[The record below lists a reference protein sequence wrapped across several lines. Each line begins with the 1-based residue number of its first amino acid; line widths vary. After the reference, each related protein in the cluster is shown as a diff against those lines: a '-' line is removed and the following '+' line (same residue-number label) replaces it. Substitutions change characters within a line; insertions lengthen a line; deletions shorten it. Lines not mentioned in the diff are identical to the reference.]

1 MHKRIQ
7 HVLAALVA
15 VITAFAVVTPAFATS
30 TPTNGATHTAAAQG
44 STASIV
50 ASTGNAGDTLNLYKV
65 VDVTFANNQVTYAW
79 SETFRQFQASEAGA
93 AYSSLTADQ
102 YAAYENGSDEVKAV
116 LGDFSAWV
124 HKNTPAAAKSQTT
137 DDSGKATFADVG
149 LGQYV
154 VVGMGNVSGA
164 YIYST
169 VSAEVVPS
177 IVDNAYVVY
186 GSYDVDLKTTQPSGG
201 KEVLGGT
208 ILDEG
213 KYTVGV
219 GDVVSYRLT
228 GDVPTYPAGTTN
240 KTLFMKDHLSD
251 GLTLDPTSVKVYA
264 GISPDGKTELANDA
278 YKVTVDGQD
287 LYIDYTYDKLT
298 PGYKLYVDYSATLNE
313 KAVIGGTTGNPNDY
327 TYKYSNNPFNG
338 ETHDHN
344 NIPESDYGYGEVTD
358 EETVYSYGL
367 YIYKTA
373 TDKPNT
379 PLAGATFELK
389 LPEPNGK
396 VIATLVTDESGRVS
410 YSGLAAGTYTL
421 HETVAPTG
429 YKLAADTTVTLKGS
443 SATSSVTTKT
453 TSRYTSEQPEGAT
466 QATNAAGTP
475 LWVKQG
481 GEGLIASKSQP
492 EGYVPAYLVTSVT
505 NNVEG
510 NPTDGMAAGTG
521 YYPADISDNPG
532 SNLPTTGGTGTLA
545 IYVLGAVMV
554 AGAAVVFVR
563 NRRTA
568 E

>member
-30 TPTNGATHTAAAQG
+30 TPTNGAKSAPATQN

-65 VDVTFANNQVTYAW
+65 VDVTFSNNQLTYDW
-79 SETFRQFQASEAGA
+79 SSTFKAFQASDDGI
-93 AYSSLTADQ
+93 AYRDLTADE
-102 YAAYENGSDEVKAV
+102 YAAYKDDSPEFKAL
-116 LGDFSAWV
+116 LGNFSAWV
-124 HKNTPAAAKSQTT
+124 HKTSPSDNGSQKTGAT
-137 DDSGKATFADVG
+137 GKATFEGVG

-154 VVGMGNVSGA
+154 VVGMGNVSGT

-169 VSAEVVPS
+169 VSAEVIPS

-186 GSYDVDLKTTQPSGG
+186 SSYDVDLKTTTPSGG

-208 ILDEG
+208 ILDNG

-219 GDVVSYRLT
+219 GDVVNYRLT

-240 KTLFMKDHLSD
+240 KTLFMKDHLSE
-251 GLTLDPTSVKVYA
+251 GLTLDPSSVKVYT
-264 GISPDGKTELANDA
+264 GISPDGKTELATDA
-278 YKVTVDGQD
+278 YKVTPDGQD
-287 LYIDYTYDKLT
+287 LYIDYAYDKLT
-298 PGYKLYVDYSATLNE
+298 PGNKLYVEYSATLNE
-313 KAVIGGTTGNPNDY
+313 KAVIGGTGNPNDY

-338 ETHDHN
+338 EAHDHK
-344 NIPESDYGYGEVTD
+344 NIPEDDHGYGVVTD
-358 EETVYSYGL
+358 KETVYSYGL

-373 TDKPNT
+373 TDEPSKA
-379 PLAGATFELK
+379 LAGATFELR
-389 LPEPNGK
+389 LPNDK
-396 VIATLVTDESGRVS
+396 VVATLVTDENGRVS

-429 YKLAADTTVTLKGS
+429 YKLAEDTTVTLSGA
-443 SATSSVTTKT
+443 SATSSVTTTT

-466 QATNAAGTP
+466 QATNAAGKK

-481 GEGLIASKSQP
+481 GEGLIASETQP
-492 EGYVPAYLVTSVT
+492 TGYVAAYLVTSVT

-510 NPTDGMAAGTG
+510 TPTDGKAAGTG
-521 YYPADISDNPG
+521 YYPANIKDNPG

>member
-30 TPTNGATHTAAAQG
+30 TPTNGATSASATQN

-65 VDVTFANNQVTYAW
+65 VDVTFSNNQVTYDW
-79 SETFRQFQASEAGA
+79 SSTFKAFQASDDGV
-93 AYSSLTADQ
+93 AYRDLTADQ
-102 YAAYENGSDEVKAV
+102 YAAYKNDSHRVKAL

-124 HKNTPAAAKSQTT
+124 HKTSPKDNGSQKT
-137 DDSGKATFADVG
+137 DATGKATFEGVG

-177 IVDNAYVVY
+177 IVGNAYVVY
-186 GSYDVDLKTTQPSGG
+186 SSYDVDLKTTTPSGG

-208 ILDEG
+208 ILDDG

-219 GDVVSYRLT
+219 GDVVPYRLT

-251 GLTLDPTSVKVYA
+251 GLTLDPSSVKVYT
-264 GISPDGKTELANDA
+264 GISPDGKTELAADA

-298 PGYKLYVDYSATLNE
+298 PGNKLYVEYNATLNE
-313 KAVIGGTTGNPNDY
+313 KAVIGGAGNPNDY

-338 ETHDHN
+338 ETHEHN
-344 NIPESDYGYGEVTD
+344 KIPEGDKGYGEVTD

-373 TDKPNT
+373 ADKPDT
-379 PLAGATFELK
+379 PLADAAFELR
-389 LPEPNGK
+389 LPDGK
-396 VIATLVTDESGRVS
+396 VIATLVTDDNGRVS

-429 YKLAADTTVTLKGS
+429 YKLAADTTVTLSGS

-453 TSRYTSEQPEGAT
+453 TSRYTSEQPEGAA
-466 QATNAAGTP
+466 QATNAAGTK

-481 GEGLIASKSQP
+481 GEGLIASDSQP

-510 NPTDGMAAGTG
+510 TPTDGMVAGTG
-521 YYPADISDNPG
+521 YYPANISDNPG

-545 IYVLGAVMV
+545 IYALGAVMV
-554 AGAAVVFVR
+554 AGAAVVFMR

>member
-1 MHKRIQ
+1 MRKRIQ

-30 TPTNGATHTAAAQG
+30 TPTNGAKSAPATQN

-65 VDVTFANNQVTYAW
+65 VDVTFSNNQVTYDW
-79 SETFRQFQASEAGA
+79 SSTFKAFQASDDGV
-93 AYSSLTADQ
+93 AYRNLTADK
-102 YAAYENGSDEVKAV
+102 YAAYKDGSHKVKEL

-124 HKNTPAAAKSQTT
+124 HKTSPKDNGSKKT
-137 DDSGKATFADVG
+137 DATGKATFEGVG

-164 YIYST
+164 NIYST

-177 IVDNAYVVY
+177 IVGNAYVVY
-186 GSYDVDLKTTQPSGG
+186 SSYNVDLKTTTPSGG
-201 KEVLGGT
+201 KEVLPGT
-208 ILDEG
+208 IPDGE
-213 KYTVGV
+213 KHTVGV
-219 GDVVSYRLT
+219 GDVVPYRLT

-240 KTLFMKDHLSD
+240 KTLFMQDHLSD
-251 GLTLDPTSVKVYA
+251 GLTLDPTSVKVYT
-264 GISPDGKTELANDA
+264 GFSPDSKTELAPDA
-278 YKVTVDGQD
+278 YKVTVNGQD
-287 LYIDYTYDKLT
+287 LYVDYTYDKLI
-298 PGYKLYVDYSATLNE
+298 PGNNLYVEYNATLNE
-313 KAVIGGTTGNPNDY
+313 KAVIGGEGNPNDY
-327 TYKYSNNPFNG
+327 IYKVSNNPFNG
-338 ETHDHN
+338 ETHEHN
-344 NIPESDYGYGEVTD
+344 TIPEDDKGYGEVKET
-358 EETVYSYGL
+358 ETVYSYGL

-373 TDKPNT
+373 EDKPNT

-389 LPEPNGK
+389 LPNGK
-396 VIATLVTDESGRVS
+396 VIATLVTDEKGRVS

-429 YKLAADTTVTLKGS
+429 YKLAADTTVTLNGS

-466 QATNAAGTP
+466 QATNVDGKK
-475 LWVKQG
+475 LWVKKG
-481 GEGLIASKSQP
+481 GEGLIASESQP

-505 NNVEG
+505 SNVEG
-510 NPTDGMAAGTG
+510 APSDGMAAGTG
-521 YYPADISDNPG
+521 YYPANISDKPG

-545 IYVLGAVMV
+545 IYALGAVMV
-554 AGAAVVFVR
+554 AGAAVVFMR

>member
-15 VITAFAVVTPAFATS
+15 VVTAFAVVTPAFATS
-30 TPTNGATHTAAAQG
+30 TPAVGATHTPAAQD
-44 STASIV
+44 STATIV
-50 ASTGNAGDTLNLYKV
+50 ASTGNKGDDLNLYKV

-79 SETFRQFQASEAGA
+79 SSTFKSFQASADGA
-93 AYSSLTADQ
+93 AYASLTADT
-102 YAAYENGSDEVKAV
+102 YANYTDGSDEVKAV

-124 HKNTPAAAKSQTT
+124 HKTSPENNGTATT
-137 DDSGKATFADVG
+137 DTQGKATFEGVG

-186 GSYDVDLKTTQPSGG
+186 SSYDVDLKTTTPSGG
-201 KEVLGGT
+201 KEILGGT
-208 ILDEG
+208 ILDNG

-219 GDVVSYRLT
+219 GDVVNYRLT

-251 GLTLDPTSVKVYA
+251 GLTLDPSSVKVYE

-278 YKVTVDGQD
+278 YKVTADGQD
-287 LYIDYTYDKLT
+287 LYVDYAYDKLT
-298 PGYKLYVDYSATLNE
+298 PGYKLYVEYSATLNE

-338 ETHDHN
+338 ETHDHD
-344 NIPESDYGYGEVTD
+344 NIPEGDHGYGEVTD

-373 TDKPNT
+373 TDKPGT
-379 PLAGATFELK
+379 PLAGATFELR
-389 LPEPNGK
+389 LPDGK
-396 VIATLVTDESGRVS
+396 VVATLVTDENGRVS

-429 YKLAADTTVTLKGS
+429 YKLADDTKVSLSGAT
-443 SATSSVTTKT
+443 ATSSVTTKT
-453 TSRYTSEQPEGAT
+453 TSRYTSERPDGAE
-466 QATNAAGTP
+466 QATNAAGKQ

-481 GEGLIASKSQP
+481 GEGLIASGSQP
-492 EGYVPAYLVTSVT
+492 DGYVPAYLVTSVT
-505 NNVEG
+505 SNVEG
-510 NPTDGMAAGTG
+510 TPTDGMAAGTG
-521 YYPADISDNPG
+521 YYPANISDNPG